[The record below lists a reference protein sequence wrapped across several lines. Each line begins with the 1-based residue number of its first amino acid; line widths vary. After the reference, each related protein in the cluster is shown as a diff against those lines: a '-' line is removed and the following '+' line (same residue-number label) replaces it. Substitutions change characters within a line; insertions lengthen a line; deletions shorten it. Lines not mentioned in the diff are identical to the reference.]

1 MTLRTKLLSLALA
14 AIMLLSL
21 GLVAC
26 GGGAETTAP
35 ETTSKPSG
43 SQTKTLRVATLAGPT
58 GMGMSKMMLEG
69 SSNKDYTYTFEV
81 CPDPSLLVTQMVGTL
96 AGNEASFD
104 IAALPT
110 NSAANVFNK
119 TNGAFKVLALNT
131 LGVLY
136 ILDNGNSVTTI
147 ESLKG
152 KTIGVSVP
160 GSTPEYILRYVL
172 SQNGIDPEK
181 DVTLQFYAD
190 HDTLAAQVIAGNID
204 IAMLPEPKVSAV
216 KAQNK
221 NTRVAISLTEEWNKI
236 SDRKL
241 VQGCVVVNSAFADAN
256 PDLIATF
263 LADYAKSAEYIA
275 DPANL
280 EDAAAKVVEAGI
292 IPKVPIAKLAL
303 PNANIVLITGEE
315 MKTTLDAFLRV
326 LNGYAPASIGGSV
339 PSDSFYYIPSAK

>member
-1 MTLRTKLLSLALA
+1 MKLSTKLISLVLAVLMLLSLALV
-14 AIMLLSL
+14 S
-21 GLVAC
+21 C
-26 GGGAETTAP
+26 GGGDDTTADTTEGSGAP
-35 ETTSKPSG
+35 EK
-43 SQTKTLRVATLAGPT
+43 KTLRIATLAGPT

-69 SSNKDYTYTFEV
+69 SSNPNYTYTFNV
-81 CPDPSLLVTQMVGTL
+81 SPDPSLLVTEMIGTL
-96 AGNEASFD
+96 AGTEASFD

-119 TNGAFKVLALNT
+119 TNGAYKVLALNT

-136 ILDNGNSVTTI
+136 VLENGNTITSI
-147 ESLKG
+147 ESLRG

-190 HDTLAAQVIAGNID
+190 HDTLAAQMISGAVD
-204 IAMLPEPKVSAV
+204 IGMLPEPKVSAV
-216 KAQNK
+216 KAQNS
-221 NTRVAISLTEEWNKI
+221 NVRVALSLTDEWDNI
-236 SDRKL
+236 SDKKL

-275 DPANL
+275 NPANL
-280 EDAAAKVVEAGI
+280 DDAAAKIVAAGI
-292 IPKVPIAKLAL
+292 VPKAPIAKSAL

-315 MKTTLDAFLRV
+315 MKTTLGAFLEV
-326 LNGYAPASIGGSV
+326 LSSYKPASIGGSV
-339 PSDSFYYIPSAK
+339 PSDAFYYIPAAK